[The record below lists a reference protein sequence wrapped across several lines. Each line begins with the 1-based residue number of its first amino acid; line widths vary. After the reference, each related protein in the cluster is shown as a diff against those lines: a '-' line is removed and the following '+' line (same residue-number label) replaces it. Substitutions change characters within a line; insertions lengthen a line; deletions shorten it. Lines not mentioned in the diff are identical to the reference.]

1 MHLPARRR
9 VGSRRLGE
17 ESAVTRS
24 WTSRLLDNKLLT
36 GSALLFVSTT
46 VVNLGNY
53 IFNLILG
60 RWLGPAAFADLSLIV
75 TLFLM
80 LTLVTA
86 TLQTVVAKFAAVY
99 FVDRNVDEMHGLWQW
114 TSRWSWLIGALIA
127 AGLVIGAPALQ
138 RFFHTASFWPFVLLG
153 VGVPIY
159 FAQGVDRGILQG
171 QLRFLGLAG
180 SYQAEMWTRLA
191 VGLLLVLLGF
201 GVNGAVF
208 SLTVSFAASLLT
220 LRLIGL
226 HLSKGGGLGPDS
238 RRAILLF
245 AGPTAAALLGQ
256 ILINNSD
263 VLLVKRFFVP
273 EVAGQYAALALI
285 GRMVFFATWSVVTVL
300 LPTVAQRHEEGK
312 PHWHLLWLSMGMV
325 LAVSVFIVVGSWF
338 GGELVIQLLF
348 GPAYLGVANLLWLYA
363 IATTLYACANVIV
376 IYRLSTGNGLGSY
389 ITVAAGVAQIV
400 ALTLFHASLRQV
412 VVVQIVLMSGVL
424 AVLLAWELWTHA
436 REIATLAT
444 AEVQTDSPY

>member
-1 MHLPARRR
+1 MQ
-9 VGSRRLGE
+9 
-17 ESAVTRS
+17 RS
-24 WTSRLLDNKLLT
+24 WTARLLDNKLLT

-75 TLFLM
+75 TLFLV

-86 TLQTVVAKFAAVY
+86 TLQTVVAKFAAVF
-99 FVDRNVDEMHGLWQW
+99 FVDKNADEMHGLWQW
-114 TSRWSWLIGALIA
+114 TGRWAWIIGAILA
-127 AGLVIGAPALQ
+127 AGLIFGAPFLQ
-138 RFFHTASFWPFVLLG
+138 RFFHTVSFWPFVLLG

-180 SYQAEMWTRLA
+180 SYQAEMWTRLII
-191 VGLLLVLLGF
+191 GLILVLVGF

-208 SLTVSFAASLLT
+208 SLTISFAASLLT

-226 HLSKGGGLGPDS
+226 HLSRGGGLGPDS
-238 RRAILLF
+238 RHAILVF

-273 EVAGQYAALALI
+273 EEAGQYAALALI

-312 PHWHLLWLSMGMV
+312 PHWHLLWFSMGMV

-338 GGELVIQLLF
+338 AGELVIQILF
-348 GPAYLGVANLLWLYA
+348 GPAYLEVASLLWLYA

-376 IYRLSTGNGLGSY
+376 IYRLSVGNGTGSY
-389 ITVAAGVAQIV
+389 VTVVGGIV
-400 ALTLFHASLRQV
+400 QVIALSLFHATLRQV
-412 VVVQIVLMSGVL
+412 VVVQIMLMAGL
-424 AVLLAWELWTHA
+424 LLVLLAWEFWEHA
-436 REIATLAT
+436 HEEPPAATSLTDA
-444 AEVQTDSPY
+444 AQTDSPY